1 MGMIPHFITETTDL
15 WTSLQKETRP
25 IVLYGMGDGA
35 EKILAVC
42 AKKNIPISGI
52 FASDEFVRGHSF
64 AGFRVRKRSELEQEF
79 DDFVCLISFAS
90 SRPEV
95 LRLFDDLD
103 RTHTTY
109 APDVPVAEGRLF
121 DWTFLDE
128 HAQAL
133 QHVYDMLCDDR
144 SRSVFAATVNFK
156 LSGKLHWLRD
166 FTDSRSLVFEQYL
179 VPSDSEHY
187 VDLGAYN
194 GDTIRELLAY
204 TGGKYGS
211 ITALEPDHK
220 TFKKLKKYADVAVPD
235 ARLFQAGSWS
245 KPGTQL
251 FASKGGRNSALLPV
265 RHAVSHDRHTAC
277 VAVES
282 VDHIMDGHPCTRMKI
297 DVEGA
302 EYETLMGAKQTI
314 QRCHPALELSAYH
327 RSEDLYELPLLL
339 ESFGVPMKIAILH
352 HPYVPAW
359 ETNFY
364 IQFFDT
370 L

>member
-1 MGMIPHFITETTDL
+1 MGIIPSFVTERTDL
-15 WTSLQKETRP
+15 WTSLQQETRP

-42 AKKNIPISGI
+42 AEKEIPVSGI

-64 AGFRVRKRSELEQEF
+64 AGFPVKKRCDLEQELG
-79 DDFVCLISFAS
+79 DFVCLISFAS

-95 LRLFDDLD
+95 LQLFDDLD

-121 DWTFLDE
+121 DWDFLEE
-128 HAQAL
+128 HADSL

-144 SRSVFAATVNFK
+144 SRDVFTATVNFK

-166 FTDSRSLVFEQYL
+166 FTDPRDLVFRQYL
-179 VPSDSEHY
+179 IPSDREHY

-194 GDTIRELLAY
+194 GDTIRELLSY
-204 TGGKYGS
+204 TNGNYAS
-211 ITALEPDHK
+211 ITALEPDRK
-220 TFKKLKKYADVAVPD
+220 TFKKLKKYADTAVPD

-245 KPGTQL
+245 EPGTQL
-251 FASKGGRNSALLPV
+251 FASKGGRNSTLLPV
-265 RHAVSHDRHTAC
+265 RHAVSHDQHTAS
-277 VAVES
+277 VSVES
-282 VDHIMDGHPCTRMKI
+282 VDHIMNGRPCTRIKI

-302 EYETLMGAKQTI
+302 EYETLLGAKQTI
-314 QRCHPALELSAYH
+314 QRCRPALDLSAYH

-339 ESFGVPMKIAILH
+339 ESFGVPMKIAMLH

-364 IQFFDT
+364 IQFSEA
-370 L
+370 

>member
-1 MGMIPHFITETTDL
+1 MIPTFITETADL
-15 WTSLQKETRP
+15 WTSLQQETRP

-42 AKKNIPISGI
+42 AQKNIPITGI
-52 FASDEFVRGHSF
+52 FASDAFVRGHSF
-64 AGFRVRKRSELEQEF
+64 SGFRVRKRSELEQELG
-79 DDFVCLISFAS
+79 DFVCLISFAS

-95 LRLFDDLD
+95 LQLFDDLD

-109 APDVPVAEGRLF
+109 APDVPVAEGQLF
-121 DWTFLDE
+121 DWAFLEE
-128 HAQAL
+128 HAEAL
-133 QHVYDMLCDDR
+133 QHVYNMLCDMR
-144 SRSVFAATVNFK
+144 SRDVFAATVNFK

-166 FTDSRSLVFEQYL
+166 FTDSRSLVFEHYL
-179 VPSDSEHY
+179 VPSDCEHY

-194 GDTIRELLAY
+194 GDTIRELLSY
-204 TGGKYGS
+204 TDGRYGS
-211 ITALEPDHK
+211 ITALEPDRK
-220 TFKKLKKYADVAVPD
+220 TFKKLKKYADASVPD

-245 KPGTQL
+245 EPGTQL
-251 FASKGGRNSALLPV
+251 FASKGGRNSTLLPV
-265 RHAVSHDRHTAC
+265 RHAVSHDQHTTA

-282 VDHIMDGHPCTRMKI
+282 VDHVMDGLPCTRIKI

-302 EYETLMGAKQTI
+302 EYETLLGAKQTI
-314 QRCHPALELSAYH
+314 QRCRPALDLSAYH

-339 ESFGVPMKIAILH
+339 ESFGVPMQIAMLH

-364 IQFFDT
+364 IQF
-370 L
+370 LK